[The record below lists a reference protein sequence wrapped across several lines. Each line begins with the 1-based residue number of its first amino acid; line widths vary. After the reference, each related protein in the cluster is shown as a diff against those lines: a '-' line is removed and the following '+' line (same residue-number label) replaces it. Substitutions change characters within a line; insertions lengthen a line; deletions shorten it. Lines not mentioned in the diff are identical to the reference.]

1 MRQSADHIAIVVH
14 SLNAGGAQ
22 RRLVTLANAFAAAG
36 RTVDFVA
43 LRRGGEVDKLLDPQV
58 KVSVLNER
66 PRPVWKPWT
75 FEGWGRLT
83 RWLERHRP
91 DVVLAGVNTVHG
103 TSVVAA
109 ERIRKRP
116 PLLVLRASQ
125 HPLRSFPWSRPFK
138 RMREPI
144 ERWFRRR
151 LYDRADLVVAVSREV
166 GDALRAR
173 LRHPQRCVDL
183 PNPVVTPEFAA
194 SRSKVADHPWLR
206 EDVPLILAI
215 GRLTWSKRFDVL
227 LEALAK
233 VRHQAPARLIILG
246 EGKARSELEGRVER
260 LGLADAVALP
270 GNVPDVG
277 AWLARADLLVSTSV
291 YEGSPAVLIEALA
304 AGVPVVATRCPGG
317 SEELLEDG
325 RGGSLVP
332 VDDAAAAAEAIL
344 AELGRKRDPAGL
356 QQSVSRYAVEASAAA
371 YLAALEQAVGE
382 LRR

>member
-1 MRQSADHIAIVVH
+1 
-14 SLNAGGAQ
+14 
-22 RRLVTLANAFAAAG
+22 
-36 RTVDFVA
+36 
-43 LRRGGEVDKLLDPQV
+43 
-58 KVSVLNER
+58 
-66 PRPVWKPWT
+66 
-75 FEGWGRLT
+75 
-83 RWLERHRP
+83 
-91 DVVLAGVNTVHG
+91 
-103 TSVVAA
+103 
-109 ERIRKRP
+109 
-116 PLLVLRASQ
+116 
-125 HPLRSFPWSRPFK
+125 
-138 RMREPI
+138 
-144 ERWFRRR
+144 
-151 LYDRADLVVAVSREV
+151 
-166 GDALRAR
+166 
-173 LRHPQRCVDL
+173 
-183 PNPVVTPEFAA
+183 
-194 SRSKVADHPWLR
+194 
-206 EDVPLILAI
+206 VPLILAI

-227 LEALAK
+227 LEALAM

-371 YLAALEQAVGE
+371 YLAALDQAVGE